1 MLVGV
6 LLAAGASS
14 RMGKDKAL
22 VKSGAMSF
30 AVHGVR
36 HLWAACDDVVVVLG
50 ARAAGVQSAL
60 TKEFEALVAGGGLHD
75 DLATAHRHGARG
87 LECQFAIHSGWKR
100 GMLSSAQCGLD
111 VALRRKPAGVL
122 VLPVDHPQVH
132 SRTVAGLAAVMQ
144 QALAANKSPRERA
157 QFAYALVPR
166 FKGRRGHPIALSPA
180 LARAIATDREAE
192 SLADAV
198 RRNARLVGYLDV
210 ADPGVVANVNT
221 PAGKKR

>member
-22 VKSGAMSF
+22 VKAGAMSF

-50 ARAAGVQSAL
+50 ARAAAVQGAL
-60 TKEFEALVAGGGLHD
+60 TKEFEALVASGGLHE
-75 DLATAHRHGARG
+75 DLAHAHGHGARG
-87 LECQFAIHSGWKR
+87 LECQFAVHSGWKR
-100 GMLSSAQCGLD
+100 GMLSSAQAGLE
-111 VALRRKPAGVL
+111 VALPRKPQALL
-122 VLPVDHPQVH
+122 VLPVDHPHVA
-132 SRTVAGLAAVMQ
+132 SITVAALGNVLL
-144 QALAANKSPRERA
+144 QALAANKSARERA
-157 QFAYALVPR
+157 KFSYALVPR
-166 FKGRRGHPIALSPA
+166 FQGHRGHPLALTPA
-180 LARAIATDREAE
+180 LARAIVADREAD

-210 ADPGVVANVNT
+210 ADAGVIANVNAV
-221 PAGKKR
+221 AGKKR